1 MAPPRRNRKT
11 IVSPFVAIV
20 ARSRNWKYLTR
31 LGGIPD
37 GSDTKNQPPLPRS
50 MRELTPSTTTRP
62 ARTIPRLTMTG
73 MTIPRRRAQGPDVRG
88 LPRRPAQEKNGGRFD
103 KPFASAT
110 IWKAFKRRAPFRGSS
125 MFFDLHNHTRHSP
138 DSRVAP
144 KELVALGQRAGLA
157 GIAIT
162 DHNSTRSGHVLGYG
176 VGKVVPRG
184 LSVPETVERIV
195 AAGGVPVA
203 AHPYRFWSG
212 LGDEGLA
219 ETSFPAHE
227 TRNGRTLRRGNERAH
242 ERASALHVGETGGS
256 DSHFLDEV
264 ANAVTAID
272 AGNLPLDDILQQLG
286 QGKTTAEGMD
296 RGAGA
301 TARYVTK
308 AVSEWIGRGMRRI

>member
-1 MAPPRRNRKT
+1 
-11 IVSPFVAIV
+11 
-20 ARSRNWKYLTR
+20 
-31 LGGIPD
+31 
-37 GSDTKNQPPLPRS
+37 
-50 MRELTPSTTTRP
+50 
-62 ARTIPRLTMTG
+62 
-73 MTIPRRRAQGPDVRG
+73 
-88 LPRRPAQEKNGGRFD
+88 
-103 KPFASAT
+103 
-110 IWKAFKRRAPFRGSS
+110 

-144 KELVALGQRAGLA
+144 ADLVMMAQRAGLA
-157 GIAIT
+157 GVAIT
-162 DHNSTRSGHVLGYG
+162 DHNSMGGVRDAQEAARGSFLVIPAIEVSTRSGHVLGYG
-176 VGKVVPRG
+176 LRDVVPRG
-184 LSVPETVERIV
+184 LSVRETVERIV

-242 ERASALHVGETGGS
+242 ERARALRVGETGGS

-264 ANAVTAID
+264 AKALTVID
-272 AGNLPLDDILQQLG
+272 AGDLPLDGVLQELG
-286 QGKTTAEGMD
+286 QGKTTAEGTD

>member
-162 DHNSTRSGHVLGYG
+162 DHNSTSAIREATEAVRGDFLVIPGIEVSTRSGHVLGYG

-184 LSVPETVERIV
+184 LSVAETVERIV

-203 AHPYRFWSG
+203 AHPFRFWSG

-242 ERASALHVGETGGS
+242 EHTSELQSRE
-256 DSHFLDEV
+256 
-264 ANAVTAID
+264 
-272 AGNLPLDDILQQLG
+272 NLVCRLLLE
-286 QGKTTAEGMD
+286 K
-296 RGAGA
+296 
-301 TARYVTK
+301 K
-308 AVSEWIGRGMRRI
+308 K

>member
-1 MAPPRRNRKT
+1 
-11 IVSPFVAIV
+11 
-20 ARSRNWKYLTR
+20 
-31 LGGIPD
+31 
-37 GSDTKNQPPLPRS
+37 

-88 LPRRPAQEKNGGRFD
+88 LPRRPAQEKNGGGFD

-144 KELVALGQRAGLA
+144 ADLVMMAQRAGLA
-157 GIAIT
+157 GVAIT
-162 DHNSTRSGHVLGYG
+162 DHNSMGGVRDAQEAARGSFLVIPAIEVSTRSGHVLGYG
-176 VGKVVPRG
+176 LRDVVPRG
-184 LSVPETVERIV
+184 LSVRETVERIV

-227 TRNGRTLRRGNERAH
+227 TRNGRTLRRGNERAR
-242 ERASALHVGETGGS
+242 ERARALRVGETGGS

-264 ANAVTAID
+264 AKAVTAID
-272 AGNLPLDDILQQLG
+272 AGDLPLDDVLQQLG
-286 QGKTTAEGMD
+286 QGKTTAEGTD